1 VRSGEHT
8 LFLLLEF
15 WVDFMSKLRK
25 FAIVLGIG
33 SGLWIAMP
41 FFTPFNTGNPFFDL
55 GAQLFQ
61 VGQAW
66 AIFGVIALASKVKN
80 RRKNKQVKKLA

>member
-1 VRSGEHT
+1 VRSAEHT

-15 WVDFMSKLRK
+15 WVEFMSKLKK

-66 AIFGVIALASKVKN
+66 AIFGVIALASKIKN

>member
-1 VRSGEHT
+1 
-8 LFLLLEF
+8 
-15 WVDFMSKLRK
+15 MSKLRK

-61 VGQAW
+61 VGQVW
-66 AIFGVIALASKVKN
+66 AIFGVIALVSKIRNK
-80 RRKNKQVKKLA
+80 RKNKQVQKLA

>member
-1 VRSGEHT
+1 
-8 LFLLLEF
+8 
-15 WVDFMSKLRK
+15 MSKLKK

-41 FFTPFNTGNPFFDL
+41 FFTSFNTGNPFFDL

-66 AIFGVIALASKVKN
+66 AIFGVIALASKIKN
-80 RRKNKQVKKLA
+80 RRKNKQAKKLA